1 MLTSEN
7 LVKQLKKA
15 NYVVRASITKNGC
28 SVEYPERLFPKY
40 LPEEVHVFVIEPGAG
55 VKIISSNKEPLFVEM
70 PDYAFRLFII
80 TKIIYYCVFKLKYE
94 IGAISFSK
102 NGEEILGFSK
112 FTGNIVG
119 PESEEDEKKENA
131 LSDIWIKAY
140 SEGFSDSFIPVADES
155 GVKEGYE
162 VLQHIFEEN

>member
-7 LVKQLKKA
+7 LVKELKNV
-15 NYVVRASITKNGC
+15 NYVVRATITKNGC
-28 SVEYPERLFPKY
+28 SVEYPERLFPKAV
-40 LPEEVHVFVIEPGAG
+40 PEAVHVFVIEPGAG
-55 VKIISSNKEPLFVEM
+55 VKVINSNKEPTFVEM

-80 TKIIYYCVFKLKYE
+80 TKIIHYCVFKLKYE
-94 IGAISFSK
+94 IGGISFSK

-119 PESEEDEKKENA
+119 PSSEEEEKKENI

-140 SEGFSDSFIPVADES
+140 SEGFSDSFLSVADES
-155 GVKEGYE
+155 GVREGYE